1 MEARR
6 KAPPSFG
13 SLRYKEAVPAWK
25 KHAVNSE
32 RWWFN
37 LDKSADSPYPR
48 LSNINK
54 NHPMEDSYGR
64 IKEQRAHPAGAA
76 QQ

>member
-1 MEARR
+1 MEETCCHFR
-6 KAPPSFG
+6 KVVV
-13 SLRYKEAVPAWK
+13 L
-25 KHAVNSE
+25 
-32 RWWFN
+32 

-54 NHPMEDSYGR
+54 NHTMEDSYGR